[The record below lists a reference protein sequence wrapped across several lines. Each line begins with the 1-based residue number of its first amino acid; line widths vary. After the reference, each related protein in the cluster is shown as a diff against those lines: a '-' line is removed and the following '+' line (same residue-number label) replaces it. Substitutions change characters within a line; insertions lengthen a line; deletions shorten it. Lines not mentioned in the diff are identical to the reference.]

1 MHWLMEPIYN
11 IISWVLLKWHWLW
24 DAILPDGRFLG
35 TNWDW
40 VLAIVCLVITVRLV
54 LFPVFVKQIKSQRAM
69 QTLAPK
75 IKELQAKHKGDQ
87 QTLREEM
94 MKLYQTEKVNP
105 LMGCLPMFLQI
116 PVFLGLFHVLKSRDP
131 QGFQPYTDIP
141 KTLYGWT
148 AEQFDSAASAQLFG
162 APIPASFST
171 SAQQLTFLGGGSMG
185 AAKIVAAVLVVA
197 MMLTTFTSQ
206 RQMILKTGWQAEPQ
220 QKMIQRLMLYGVPA
234 SLLLSG
240 WAFPIG
246 VIIYWVTQNLFTL
259 VQQQW
264 VLRKYPPVISSTAA
278 APKTARERAAA
289 AQQKTPNALMR
300 FLLVVPG
307 PPKPAGAPQGM
318 LGRLAAKGG
327 VIGRVA
333 GSLRSGAP
341 TAQQATTEPTPQRS
355 LAPRP
360 GAKPRTGT
368 PASSS
373 ARITGET
380 VSADGVIEGSLVDSA
395 EDVGAVEEPAAP
407 KTFRQAAP
415 KTPKVPA
422 AAKPAATQAPRASG
436 AKPATQA
443 PRASGAK
450 PATSGTAAANG
461 AAEGSSNGAVPKPKQ
476 PAGAGKPRSG
486 SQKAAPRK
494 GGQSGRRG
502 GRR

>member
-11 IISWVLLKWHWLW
+11 IISWVLLRWHWVW
-24 DAILPDGRFLG
+24 DAILPNGRFLG

-40 VLAIVCLVITVRLV
+40 VLAIVCLVITVRIV
-54 LFPVFVKQIKSQRAM
+54 LFPIFVKQIKSQRAM

-75 IKELQAKHKGDQ
+75 VKELQAKHKGDQ

-105 LMGCLPMFLQI
+105 LMGCLPRFLQI

-131 QGFQPYTDIP
+131 QGFEPYTSIP

-148 AEQFDSAASAQLFG
+148 VDQFDSAASAQLFG

-171 SAQQLTFLGGGSMG
+171 TAEKLDFLGGASMG
-185 AAKIVAAVLVVA
+185 AAKIVAAVLVIA

-264 VLRKYPPVISSTAA
+264 VLRKYPPVMSATATQ
-278 APKTARERAAA
+278 PKTARERAAL
-289 AQQKTPNALMR
+289 AQQKTPNALVR
-300 FLLVVPG
+300 FFKVLPP
-307 PPKPAGAPQGM
+307 PPKPAGAPEGL
-318 LGRLAAKGG
+318 LGRLAARND
-327 VIGRVA
+327 VLGRVA
-333 GSLRSGAP
+333 GALRPATSTPQQAKPEP
-341 TAQQATTEPTPQRS
+341 TAQRS

-360 GAKPRTGT
+360 GAKPRPG
-368 PASSS
+368 ASTSS
-373 ARITGET
+373 AARSTDET
-380 VSADGVIEGSLVDSA
+380 VSADGVIEGSLVDSV
-395 EDVGAVEEPAAP
+395 EPVEEVEKPAAP
-407 KTFRQAAP
+407 AKTFRQAAP
-415 KTPKVPA
+415 KTPDVR
-422 AAKPAATQAPRASG
+422 AATKPSASPRTPASG
-436 AKPATQA
+436 AKPATTGT
-443 PRASGAK
+443 GAACGGA
-450 PATSGTAAANG
+450 ATADANG
-461 AAEGSSNGAVPKPKQ
+461 GAGGSANRAVPKPKQ

-486 SQKAAPRK
+486 SQKATPRK

-502 GRR
+502 GRH